1 MIRFDTEISADR
13 VLHLPAGVPLG
24 PVTVTVTPQV
34 EPQANGQRLLRRLLE
49 LQKALPDHLG
59 RSQELLDQQLEAE
72 RDSWR

>member
-34 EPQANGQRLLRRLLE
+34 EPQANGQRLLQRLRD
-49 LQKALPDHLG
+49 LQKALPTNLG
-59 RSQELLDQQLEAE
+59 RSQELLDQQLAAE
-72 RDSWR
+72 RESWR

>member
-1 MIRFDTEISADR
+1 M
-13 VLHLPAGVPLG
+13 G

-34 EPQANGQRLLRRLLE
+34 EPQANGQRLLQRLRD